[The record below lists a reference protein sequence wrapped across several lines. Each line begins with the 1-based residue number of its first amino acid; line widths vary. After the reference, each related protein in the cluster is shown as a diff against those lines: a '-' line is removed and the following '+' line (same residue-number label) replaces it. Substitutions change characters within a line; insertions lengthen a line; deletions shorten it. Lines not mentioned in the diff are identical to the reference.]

1 MPNNPLKR
9 PRDPAGGHWELVC
22 SEISRPFA
30 SKTFRLKVPN
40 GWIYAPLSLGRA
52 HLHEMNFHSLWFLYP
67 IEQGPTDRHSHNQRS
82 HYQLFASHKSACG
95 TNRRITVYS
104 TTVAFGAKRTCT
116 DNQVR
121 HVPSAALACAVTV
134 AMCLRPDPVRRAF
147 LLVYRR
153 R

>member
-67 IEQGPTDRHSHNQRS
+67 IEQRSTDRHTSDR
-82 HYQLFASHKSACG
+82 AKS
-95 TNRRITVYS
+95 R
-104 TTVAFGAKRTCT
+104 
-116 DNQVR
+116 
-121 HVPSAALACAVTV
+121 SAARPLPYRGVLSFRPEARKPIAVKRRQFITLLGSAATWPLAAR
-134 AMCLRPDPVRRAF
+134 AQRAERVRR
-147 LLVYRR
+147 VGV
-153 R
+153 